1 MVENKCCGHLMKNN
15 FIKDLVILKEVK
27 ENFESF
33 RKCWICDVEKE
44 TNVNSL
50 ENIGVLQTKI
60 LISTS
65 ILNYKIPAVFS
76 ESRKL
81 WCMPYYSKTGKMWF

>member
-33 RKCWICDVEKE
+33 RKC
-44 TNVNSL
+44 
-50 ENIGVLQTKI
+50 
-60 LISTS
+60 
-65 ILNYKIPAVFS
+65 
-76 ESRKL
+76 
-81 WCMPYYSKTGKMWF
+81 